1 MEKIILETEPSLP
14 SHRYLAREEAE
25 RLRLASLR
33 GVKPA
38 ELIQIVRG
46 DLDAIAHKALH
57 KDPDQRYVSA
67 EAFIADLERYSKGL
81 PVDRKSTRLNY
92 RDRKLDRKSVV

>member
-1 MEKIILETEPSLP
+1 MSLEYESPEQIAGEDIATSTDLYSLGILYYKLLTGLHPYDLQGKRFYEMEKIILETEPSLP

-46 DLDAIAHKALH
+46 D
-57 KDPDQRYVSA
+57 
-67 EAFIADLERYSKGL
+67 
-81 PVDRKSTRLNY
+81 
-92 RDRKLDRKSVV
+92 RKSVV